1 MRAISNN
8 WGKKV
13 VSAVVSASLVATMVA
28 IAPGSVVTEQ
38 AYAAADTSGY
48 VTCSAFRAAEPTPEI
63 LGLTGVSTNTAWGS
77 ELGALE
83 WTSPYYYLMGTSEYN
98 SNPNPYI
105 INAITNNQN
114 GNQDAKP
121 TLTYDSRKGGPT
133 AAMYE
138 YGVNEDNTN
147 VWNLLPDVILGTN
160 NGQVNYTTSG
170 YADKAAAATDTPG
183 YNPIGVTY
191 TTTDIYTMI
200 DSVYDLAEAGD
211 YVAATTNKELRYGSA
226 VDIAEQYEAYVKG
239 TQGYI
244 LQQLATTGASKKT
257 VVSVCAYDETTDTF
271 TTVKTGV
278 SEGTSTANRY
288 LEATEYVATNIGDT
302 QTTITRAELEN
313 ADLIMVGGQS
323 GQEVQTSLSLLDALG
338 SDLQQKTFWVDTES
352 VSNSAPGSLYGTVM
366 NSVDNAQNY
375 GRILG
380 CLYPEYIDQ
389 DQWICYYYDNFY
401 HVKSDKLADAI
412 DNAMDLV
419 RNWDSDGD
427 LTNWTVA
434 DAEDYNEASVQAK
447 LDAGMKY
454 LSTATGLSDN
464 LKPSD
469 TYTASQTTTTTTTV
483 SYTDLVNDGWST
495 DAINEMT
502 QKGLMSGYSGTTNF
516 GYGDTMTRA
525 QFATILWRYA
535 NSGVSTLYTSEIQA
549 STRNTTGLSDVED
562 GAYYTAAANWAVSE
576 GLMGVGT
583 SAFNPEG
590 TITMEEMV
598 TIIARYKV
606 GDATAKATDTSVLT
620 SGAYTDGATAAS
632 SWSANYL
639 AWGINN
645 NLFTGSDN
653 GNGTYTIGN
662 ADNIL
667 RQRAAK
673 LISNALAAGIL

>member
-1 MRAISNN
+1 M
-8 WGKKV
+8 K
-13 VSAVVSASLVATMVA
+13 
-28 IAPGSVVTEQ
+28 SVE
-38 AYAAADTSGY
+38 
-48 VTCSAFRAAEPTPEI
+48 
-63 LGLTGVSTNTAWGS
+63 
-77 ELGALE
+77 
-83 WTSPYYYLMGTSEYN
+83 
-98 SNPNPYI
+98 
-105 INAITNNQN
+105 
-114 GNQDAKP
+114 
-121 TLTYDSRKGGPT
+121 
-133 AAMYE
+133 
-138 YGVNEDNTN
+138 
-147 VWNLLPDVILGTN
+147 
-160 NGQVNYTTSG
+160 
-170 YADKAAAATDTPG
+170 
-183 YNPIGVTY
+183 
-191 TTTDIYTMI
+191 
-200 DSVYDLAEAGD
+200 
-211 YVAATTNKELRYGSA
+211 
-226 VDIAEQYEAYVKG
+226 
-239 TQGYI
+239 
-244 LQQLATTGASKKT
+244 
-257 VVSVCAYDETTDTF
+257 
-271 TTVKTGV
+271 
-278 SEGTSTANRY
+278 
-288 LEATEYVATNIGDT
+288 
-302 QTTITRAELEN
+302 
-313 ADLIMVGGQS
+313 
-323 GQEVQTSLSLLDALG
+323 
-338 SDLQQKTFWVDTES
+338 
-352 VSNSAPGSLYGTVM
+352 
-366 NSVDNAQNY
+366 NAQNY

-380 CLYPEYIDQ
+380 CLYDEYIDQ
-389 DQWICYYYDNFY
+389 DDWICYYYDNFY
-401 HVKSDKLADAI
+401 HLNEGKLAEAV
-412 DNAMDLV
+412 DNAMDYV
-419 RNWDSDGD
+419 RNWDATGSE
-427 LTNWTVA
+427 LTSWTTE
-434 DAEDYNEASVQAK
+434 DAATYNEASVQSK
-447 LDAGMKY
+447 LDEGMTY
-454 LSTATGLSDN
+454 LSTASDIPSY

-606 GDATAKATDTSVLT
+606 GDETAKATDASVLT

>member
-1 MRAISNN
+1 M
-8 WGKKV
+8 
-13 VSAVVSASLVATMVA
+13 T
-28 IAPGSVVTEQ
+28 
-38 AYAAADTSGY
+38 
-48 VTCSAFRAAEPTPEI
+48 
-63 LGLTGVSTNTAWGS
+63 
-77 ELGALE
+77 
-83 WTSPYYYLMGTSEYN
+83 
-98 SNPNPYI
+98 
-105 INAITNNQN
+105 
-114 GNQDAKP
+114 
-121 TLTYDSRKGGPT
+121 
-133 AAMYE
+133 
-138 YGVNEDNTN
+138 
-147 VWNLLPDVILGTN
+147 
-160 NGQVNYTTSG
+160 
-170 YADKAAAATDTPG
+170 
-183 YNPIGVTY
+183 
-191 TTTDIYTMI
+191 
-200 DSVYDLAEAGD
+200 
-211 YVAATTNKELRYGSA
+211 
-226 VDIAEQYEAYVKG
+226 
-239 TQGYI
+239 
-244 LQQLATTGASKKT
+244 
-257 VVSVCAYDETTDTF
+257 
-271 TTVKTGV
+271 
-278 SEGTSTANRY
+278 
-288 LEATEYVATNIGDT
+288 
-302 QTTITRAELEN
+302 
-313 ADLIMVGGQS
+313 
-323 GQEVQTSLSLLDALG
+323 
-338 SDLQQKTFWVDTES
+338 
-352 VSNSAPGSLYGTVM
+352 
-366 NSVDNAQNY
+366 
-375 GRILG
+375 
-380 CLYPEYIDQ
+380 
-389 DQWICYYYDNFY
+389 
-401 HVKSDKLADAI
+401 
-412 DNAMDLV
+412 
-419 RNWDSDGD
+419 
-427 LTNWTVA
+427 
-434 DAEDYNEASVQAK
+434 
-447 LDAGMKY
+447 Y
-454 LSTATGLSDN
+454 LSTASDIPSY

-606 GDATAKATDTSVLT
+606 GDETAKATDASVLT